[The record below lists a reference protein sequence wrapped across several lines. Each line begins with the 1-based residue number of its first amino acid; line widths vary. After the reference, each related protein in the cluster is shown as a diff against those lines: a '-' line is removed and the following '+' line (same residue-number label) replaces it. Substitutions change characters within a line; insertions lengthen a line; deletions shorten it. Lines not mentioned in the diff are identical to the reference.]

1 MGSWMQL
8 CSAHHSDKRKDDR
21 FFTVVM
27 SYVVAY
33 SITGLWLTLYLPGTR
48 GSVCNRAEVQPSKSP
63 SCWTRQV
70 CHRRGICWTGRAQQ
84 LPGTSLWRG
93 SHRGQRQP
101 GDDDDDGHQQSARHW
116 DRQEQ
121 TEPQSEE
128 KEEAEQ
134 EQIGRLNCI
143 NIFYQYTQSN
153 INIHSKTKF

>member
-1 MGSWMQL
+1 MDQGG
-8 CSAHHSDKRKDDR
+8 
-21 FFTVVM
+21 
-27 SYVVAY
+27 
-33 SITGLWLTLYLPGTR
+33 ITL
-48 GSVCNRAEVQPSKSP
+48 
-63 SCWTRQV
+63 
-70 CHRRGICWTGRAQQ
+70 
-84 LPGTSLWRG
+84 
-93 SHRGQRQP
+93 
-101 GDDDDDGHQQSARHW
+101 GDDDDDGHQQPARHW